1 MFFLMGDLQ
10 KVLKPRTFDGKDT
23 VLAFWASFQL
33 VFSCIDGC
41 LLAPKQ
47 TKKYSFLW
55 VSTKKWHQRCFVGF
69 YQVWHKGSK
78 ISPTKL
84 LCDSNS
90 PTELILEL
98 PVLLQQ
104 HAHKCPHFFIKRL
117 PTPAT
122 RGVKFKFFFASPLYC
137 CFFCVSLSE
146 AVPLPNF
153 VRKGHTSNKR
163 LSNDKCY
170 PTLLLPT
177 HSLRLA
183 QLSVLPGCLEIFR
196 SKAAKCWQFFFP
208 WQPQKKERK
217 ERKERKMQPIS
228 LLPRERC
235 SPWSNLFLPK
245 QKQQKSCVFLS
256 AKKKQHGLFR
266 GKPSPKRAAAEA
278 PSSVVCSIFNCKAKA
293 KSKNEA
299 NLRWSCR
306 KKTCS
311 VRFIFFLTAEKK
323 QFCLWT
329 FSFQKLFAPC
339 KTAKY
344 GKRPW
349 QSCAWRYLSSKNRKK
364 DPFCVR
370 RSSVEMERTWRL
382 LQPLSKS
389 LADGFVTVSFL
400 LLLASEFVT
409 LRWMNTNDGWQG
421 FLWGV

>member
-10 KVLKPRTFDGKDT
+10 KVLKPRTFHGKGT

-33 VFSCIDGC
+33 IFSCIDGC

-55 VSTKKWHQRCFVGF
+55 VSTKKWHQRFFVGF

-208 WQPQKKERK
+208 WQPQKKKGK
-217 ERKERKMQPIS
+217 ERKK
-228 LLPRERC
+228 
-235 SPWSNLFLPK
+235 
-245 QKQQKSCVFLS
+245 
-256 AKKKQHGLFR
+256 
-266 GKPSPKRAAAEA
+266 
-278 PSSVVCSIFNCKAKA
+278 
-293 KSKNEA
+293 
-299 NLRWSCR
+299 
-306 KKTCS
+306 
-311 VRFIFFLTAEKK
+311 
-323 QFCLWT
+323 
-329 FSFQKLFAPC
+329 
-339 KTAKY
+339 
-344 GKRPW
+344 
-349 QSCAWRYLSSKNRKK
+349 RKK
-364 DPFCVR
+364 DATDFTAAKRKMLPHDRTCFFLNRNNKKAAFSSQLKKATWLFQGETLTKASGGWGALVSGLQHLQLQSQSKKQK
-370 RSSVEMERTWRL
+370 RSQLALELQKENLQRSVYLFSHCWKKTI
-382 LQPLSKS
+382 LSV
-389 LADGFVTVSFL
+389 DF
-400 LLLASEFVT
+400 
-409 LRWMNTNDGWQG
+409 
-421 FLWGV
+421 